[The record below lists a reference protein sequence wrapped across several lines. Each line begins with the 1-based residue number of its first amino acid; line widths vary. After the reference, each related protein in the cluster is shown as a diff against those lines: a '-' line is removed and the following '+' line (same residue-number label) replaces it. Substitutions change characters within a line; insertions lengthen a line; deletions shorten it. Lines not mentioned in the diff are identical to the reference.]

1 VATKRGFPVTV
12 IKSFT
17 SISFPALFAALLLSA
32 PLATLAQPADQPKA
46 TPNPTTDRYK
56 EVPNFFKMPPGRP
69 MGSTSAVAGD
79 SKGNIWVVDRCAA
92 NSCVGSKLDPVMEF
106 DAKGN
111 FVKAFGAGLLQFAH
125 GVFIDSRDHIWV
137 TDNVPTSGKG
147 GKGQVVLEFD
157 PSGRL
162 LRTMGKIGVAGS
174 GPDLFTEPNAV
185 LVAPDGSIFVAEG
198 HVADYKG
205 HPRIIKFDKNGKFIK
220 QWGSSG
226 TGPGQFGIP
235 HCLAM
240 DSKGN
245 LYIGDRDN
253 NRIQVFT
260 QDGKFLGQFT
270 QFSRPSGI
278 AIDRNDIMYVTDS
291 ESKNKVGYGHHPG
304 WKRGVR
310 IGSVKDGVVT
320 DFIPDDV
327 ADVEASAT
335 SGGEG
340 IWADGKGAVYVAE
353 VGQKRVLKYVKR

>member
-1 VATKRGFPVTV
+1 M
-12 IKSFT
+12 IKS
-17 SISFPALFAALLLSA
+17 AALVLFLAA
-32 PLATLAQPADQPKA
+32 PVMALAQPTDQPKA
-46 TPNPTTDRYK
+46 TPNPTANRYV
-56 EVPNFFKMPPGRP
+56 EVPGFFKMPAGRA
-69 MGSTSAVAGD
+69 MGASSAVAGD

-92 NSCVGSKLDPVMEF
+92 NTCVGSKLDPVMEF

-125 GVFIDSRDHIWV
+125 GITIDKQDHIFV
-137 TDNVPTSGKG
+137 ADNVPTDGKG
-147 GKGQVVLEFD
+147 SKTQGHVVLEFD
-157 PSGRL
+157 TSGKL
-162 LRTMGKIGVAGS
+162 LRTMGKAGVPSTAPGM
-174 GPDLFTEPNAV
+174 FREPNAV
-185 LVAPDGSIFVAEG
+185 LVAPDGSLFVAEG
-198 HVADYKG
+198 HTRDYKG
-205 HPRIIKFDKNGKFIK
+205 TPRISKFDKDGKFIK
-220 QWGSSG
+220 QWGSPG
-226 TGPGQFGIP
+226 PGPGQFGMP

-245 LYIGDRDN
+245 LYVGDRDN

-278 AIDRNDIMYVTDS
+278 VIDKNDILYVADS
-291 ESKNKVGYGHHPG
+291 ESKNKEGYGHHPG
-304 WKRGVR
+304 FKRGVR

-327 ADVEASAT
+327 ADAESSST